1 MTIRYYVGRNG
12 KVEKEILACGNKRA
26 ARGEDRPA
34 RHQSETILKAYYE
47 LECRDGSRFR
57 SGYTKNRIKHVHETA
72 TKRFDELGQ
81 EY

>member
-12 KVEKEILACGNKRA
+12 KVEKEIVTERNRRPL
-26 ARGEDRPA
+26 RGEGRPA
-34 RHQSETILKAYYE
+34 RHQSETILNAYYE

-57 SGYTKNRIKHVHETA
+57 SNYTKNQIKRAHETA
-72 TKRFDELGQ
+72 TKRFNELGE